1 MFGSFT
7 EPFNYFLPISTK
19 LRVWKLSKMLNNG
32 AMASYLVF
40 IVLRKE
46 TAFPRCRAM
55 DRHGS
60 RNTVSLVSWMM
71 TWLWCICQYPGIT
84 QIAMSSGVPAVSM
97 AMAMF
102 LWHVC
107 RCQLGILGSLVLLL
121 LSSSLSEYIYIF
133 LFVCLWSFWIF
144 VRTEKYVYRSCIH
157 LLTTHRVESCRPNDG
172 IRHKMFGEEPRTLF
186 DNEHVVMCYQQNLA
200 SVLME
205 IFQVDQG

>member
-133 LFVCLWSFWIF
+133 LFVCEVFEYLSERRRMYIDPASTCWRPTEWRVA
-144 VRTEKYVYRSCIH
+144 VRTMESDTKCSVRNRELC
-157 LLTTHRVESCRPNDG
+157 LTTNMLLCVISKTSP
-172 IRHKMFGEEPRTLF
+172 LF
-186 DNEHVVMCYQQNLA
+186 
-200 SVLME
+200 
-205 IFQVDQG
+205 